1 MREALRR
8 IATAVDGGRVPV
20 AFAPKP
26 IYVWVR
32 FRRPSPPE
40 TALPATPATTFLEA
54 RKVAFDL
61 LEYAHDPRAEA
72 YGLEAAEKLGLD
84 PESVFKTLVVSD
96 GAKAHALALVPVA
109 RKLGLPL
116 AAKALGWKRAEMGD
130 KADAQRITGYVLGGI
145 SPFGTKRPLAVV
157 ADEELILPD
166 RVHVSGGRRGLEIRI
181 APSDLVAVLGAIVA
195 PIAVD

>member
-1 MREALRR
+1 MA
-8 IATAVDGGRVPV
+8 
-20 AFAPKP
+20 
-26 IYVWVR
+26 
-32 FRRPSPPE
+32 
-40 TALPATPATTFLEA
+40 ATPATTFLKS
-54 RKVAFDL
+54 RKIAFDL

-84 PESVFKTLVVSD
+84 PAAVFKTLVVSD

-130 KADAQRITGYVLGGI
+130 KADAQRLTGYVLGGI
-145 SPFGTKRPLAVV
+145 SPFGTKRPLPVV
-157 ADEELILPD
+157 ADATLMLSEK
-166 RVHVSGGRRGLEIRI
+166 VCVSGGRRGLEIRI
-181 APSDLVAVLGAIVA
+181 APSDLVAALTAVVA

>member
-1 MREALRR
+1 MA
-8 IATAVDGGRVPV
+8 
-20 AFAPKP
+20 
-26 IYVWVR
+26 
-32 FRRPSPPE
+32 
-40 TALPATPATTFLEA
+40 ATPATTFLKA
-54 RKVAFDL
+54 RKVAFEL

-84 PESVFKTLVVSD
+84 PATVFKTLVVSD
-96 GAKAHALALVPVA
+96 GAKAHGLALVPVA

-130 KADAQRITGYVLGGI
+130 KADAQRLTGYVLGGI

-157 ADEELILPD
+157 ADASLLTPEKV
-166 RVHVSGGRRGLEIRI
+166 RVSGGRRGLEIEI
-181 APSDLVAVLGAIVA
+181 TPADLVSVLAAVVA

>member
-1 MREALRR
+1 MA
-8 IATAVDGGRVPV
+8 
-20 AFAPKP
+20 
-26 IYVWVR
+26 
-32 FRRPSPPE
+32 
-40 TALPATPATTFLEA
+40 ATPATTFLKA
-54 RKVAFDL
+54 KKLAFDL
-61 LEYAHDPRAEA
+61 LEYAHDPRAEG

-84 PESVFKTLVVSD
+84 PASVFKTLVVAD

-145 SPFGTKRPLAVV
+145 SPFGTKRTLPVV
-157 ADEELILPD
+157 ADATLMLSEKIC
-166 RVHVSGGRRGLEIRI
+166 VSGGRRGLEIRI
-181 APSDLVAVLGAIVA
+181 APADLVAALNAVVA

>member
-1 MREALRR
+1 MA
-8 IATAVDGGRVPV
+8 
-20 AFAPKP
+20 
-26 IYVWVR
+26 
-32 FRRPSPPE
+32 
-40 TALPATPATTFLEA
+40 ATPATTFLKA
-54 RKVAFDL
+54 KKFAFDL
-61 LEYAHDPRAEA
+61 LEYPHDPRAEA

-84 PESVFKTLVVSD
+84 PGGVFKTLVVSD

-145 SPFGTKRPLAVV
+145 SPFGTKRPLPVV
-157 ADEELILPD
+157 ADATLMLSERIC
-166 RVHVSGGRRGLEIRI
+166 VSGGRRGLEIRI
-181 APSDLVAVLGAIVA
+181 APADLVAALAAVVA

>member
-1 MREALRR
+1 MA
-8 IATAVDGGRVPV
+8 
-20 AFAPKP
+20 
-26 IYVWVR
+26 
-32 FRRPSPPE
+32 
-40 TALPATPATTFLEA
+40 ATPATTLLKA
-54 RKVAFDL
+54 QKIAFDL

-84 PESVFKTLVVSD
+84 PASVFKTLVVAD

-116 AAKALGWKRAEMGD
+116 VARALGWKRADMAD
-130 KADAQRITGYVLGGI
+130 KADAQRLTGYVLGGI
-145 SPFGTKRPLAVV
+145 SPFGTRKRLPVAV
-157 ADEELILPD
+157 DEALLLPA

-181 APSDLVAVLGAIVA
+181 APADLVATLAAVVA

>member
-1 MREALRR
+1 MA
-8 IATAVDGGRVPV
+8 
-20 AFAPKP
+20 
-26 IYVWVR
+26 
-32 FRRPSPPE
+32 
-40 TALPATPATTFLEA
+40 ATPATTFLKA
-54 RKVAFDL
+54 KKIAFDL

-84 PESVFKTLVVSD
+84 PGSVFKTLVVSD

-130 KADAQRITGYVLGGI
+130 KTDAQRITGYVLGGI
-145 SPFGTKRPLAVV
+145 SPFGTKRPLPVV
-157 ADEELILPD
+157 ADEELMLPD
-166 RVHVSGGRRGLEIRI
+166 LVHVSGGRRGLEIRI
-181 APSDLVAVLGAIVA
+181 APQDLVAALGAVVA